1 MEITD
6 LFFPLIVIVVT
17 VVVNS
22 LVVWLAGKTLVGSE
36 KAKFSD
42 ALWIVILN
50 AVISGILGVFI
61 SGFIGAIVI
70 LIVYLLL
77 IKHFFDCG
85 WGKAIII
92 AILAVIISVI
102 ISFVLGIIFAVTLFV
117 L

>member
-1 MEITD
+1 MEIND
-6 LFFPLIVIVVT
+6 LFFPLVVIVVT

-61 SGFIGAIVI
+61 SGIIGAIVI

-85 WGKAIII
+85 WVKAIII

-102 ISFVLGIIFAVTLFV
+102 ISFVLGIIFAVTLFI